1 MFQLFRADEEGVPSD
16 DRGLAYGDGL
26 FETLRV
32 SGDHAPL
39 LNPHLDRLVRDAG
52 RLGIP
57 VPRGDLEKTCLQIM
71 AREAGQYDGR
81 PWVLKLILTR
91 GGSGRGYQP
100 EPGASPH
107 LLVRHGPAPD
117 APPEGGVDIDFSP
130 VPLTVNPVLAG
141 IKSLNRLEQV
151 MAAKAMPEGIFEVLM
166 SNAEGQVVEGTRTNL
181 FLATD
186 DGWQTP
192 PASTLAVCGVM
203 RRHVLACLH
212 NAGEPVVEAPVTLD
226 QLGPDRCRGLYLT
239 NSVLGVVPV
248 RTLAGQA
255 LPVTRRLATIA
266 FSSQV
271 ME

>member
-1 MFQLFRADEEGVPSD
+1 MPSD

-32 SGDHAPL
+32 EAGRAPL
-39 LNPHLDRLVRDAG
+39 LNLHLDRLVRDAH

-57 VPRGDLEKTCLQIM
+57 VRRGELEKACLQTIN
-71 AREAGQYDGR
+71 RETGHYGAS

-91 GGSGRGYQP
+91 GGGGRGYRP
-100 EPGASPH
+100 EAGTPAN
-107 LLVRHGPAPD
+107 LLTRHGWAPA
-117 APPEGGVDIDFSP
+117 APPKEGVDIDFSP
-130 VPLTVNPVLAG
+130 IPLAVNPVLAG

-151 MAAKAMPEGIFEVLM
+151 MAAKSMPEGVFEVLM
-166 SNAEGQVVEGTRTNL
+166 SNSEGQVVEGTRTNL
-181 FLATD
+181 FVSTD

-192 PASTLAVCGVM
+192 PESTLAVCGVM

-212 NAGEPVVEAPVTLD
+212 NAGEPVLEAPVTLD
-226 QLGPDRCRGLYLT
+226 QLGPGRCRGLYLT

-255 LPVTRRLATIA
+255 LPLDSGLATID
-266 FSSQV
+266 FSSTA